1 MKMSDIITAHILNM
15 LEQSEFDTAEIQ
27 RNEFASLIGCVPSQ
41 INYVLASRFTP
52 EHGFVIESRRGGGGY
67 IRISRVRLDKS
78 SALMHIIN
86 SVGNDLDAASAR
98 ILIEN
103 SRQAELISGQAA
115 ELMQAATSN
124 TVLRQIPP
132 PFRDSFRAAVIKQML
147 LALIN

>member
-15 LEQSEFDTAEIQ
+15 LEQSEYNTAEIQ

-52 EHGFVIESRRGGGGY
+52 EHGYVIESRRGGGGY

-86 SVGNDLDAASAR
+86 SIGSELDSSTAR

-103 SRQAELISGQAA
+103 SLQAELISREAA

-124 TVLRQIPP
+124 TVLREIPP
-132 PFRDSFRAAVIKQML
+132 MFRDRFRAAIIKQML

>member
-15 LEQSEFDTAEIQ
+15 LEQSEYDTAEIQ
-27 RNEFASLIGCVPSQ
+27 RNEFAAIIGCVPSQ

-67 IRISRVRLDKS
+67 IKISRVKLDKS

-86 SVGNDLDAASAR
+86 SVGSDLDASSAR

-103 SRQAELISGQAA
+103 SRQAELISNEAA

-132 PFRDSFRAAVIKQML
+132 PFRDCFRAAAIKQML
-147 LALIN
+147 LSLI